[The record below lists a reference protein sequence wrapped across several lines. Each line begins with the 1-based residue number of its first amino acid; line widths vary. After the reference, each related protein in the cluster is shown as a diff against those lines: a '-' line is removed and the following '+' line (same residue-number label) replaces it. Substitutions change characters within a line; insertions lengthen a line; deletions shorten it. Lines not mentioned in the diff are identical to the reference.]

1 MIVTFDVPE
10 DIFEADEE
18 DEPVSAP
25 AHELPIG
32 RVAWMIIKATSGKGT
47 GTSGQRWS
55 IEGAARVVVAEHR
68 EDGSYGVR
76 VDRTSGGA
84 IVGRIIEAKRHELH
98 DNDSKTERRAFEARV
113 DQYWGKGA
121 FR

>member
-1 MIVTFDVPE
+1 MTYDIPENIFDDE
-10 DIFEADEE
+10 D
-18 DEPVSAP
+18 DEPAP
-25 AHELPIG
+25 EPAPTHELPIG
-32 RVAWMIIKATSGKGT
+32 RVAWMIVKATSGKGT

-55 IEGAARVVVAEHR
+55 IEGAARVSVAEHR

-76 VDRTSGGA
+76 VEATSGGA
-84 IVGRIIEAKRHELH
+84 IVGRIIEAARHELH
-98 DNDSKTERRAFEARV
+98 DNESKTERRAFEARV